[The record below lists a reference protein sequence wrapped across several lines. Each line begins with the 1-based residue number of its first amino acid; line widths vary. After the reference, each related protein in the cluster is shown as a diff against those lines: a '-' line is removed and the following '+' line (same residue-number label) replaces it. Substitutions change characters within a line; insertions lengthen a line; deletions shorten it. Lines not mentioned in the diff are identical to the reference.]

1 MSTNK
6 LSLTSPISDLY
17 SKKSKTVEKLNS
29 INIETVEDL
38 LWVLPKKIVR
48 LPDVAAFKFANI
60 GSYFRGLGHVVS
72 VQARP
77 NFKARGKGRASLY
90 NITANVQDKF
100 SGDVLSLKF
109 FNCYG
114 SVKSKIE
121 SLKEIEFL
129 GVVSEFNGV
138 VQIANPEF
146 NSPESFAGETGLKI
160 QYPTIAS
167 VSTVHLKK
175 VIDKIPAY
183 LWLEIEE
190 NLPKEIIEK
199 HSLFSRQDAFRY
211 LHGKIDIEK
220 WNEADFEK
228 SKERLIYEEF
238 FNDQVK
244 INLRKKSRKSFQGI
258 QLGISQDELVK
269 SESLY
274 PYELTDDQKSTLKD
288 VISDMDSGTPMMRL
302 VQGDVGCGKTTVAV
316 LASYLTI
323 KKGYQAALMCPTE
336 SLAQQHY
343 ESINKVLPDG
353 ISIAL
358 LLGSSSTKEKNQV
371 LEGLKNG
378 TIEFIIGTHSLF
390 QDSVEFKNLGL
401 SIIDEQHKFGVEQRL
416 KLVGKGAGSHC
427 LIMSATPIP
436 RSLSLTQYGDLDISI
451 IKTMPSG
458 RKGSQTRIVTPENFP
473 KFLGFLKT
481 RIEMGEQAYILV
493 PAITESPDQ
502 NIKNLETT
510 LERFK
515 HFFPQFKVAPLHGQM
530 KPEEKARAFKDFGEH
545 KIDILVATS
554 VIEVGINVTN
564 STIMGILNPERFG
577 LSSLHQMRGRVG
589 RGDKPGFCFLITDRI
604 LQPETMHRLQ
614 VIEKYN
620 DGFKIAEEDL
630 KIRGEG
636 DLFGS
641 EQSGVVTQKR
651 ISNIIM
657 HQDILYRVIQDI
669 SHIDDLTP
677 YQNNLASDEKIYTTI

>member
-6 LSLTSPISDLY
+6 LSLTSPITELY
-17 SKKSKTVEKLNS
+17 ARKSKTVEKLNS
-29 INIETVEDL
+29 ANIITIEDL

-48 LPDVAAFKFANI
+48 LPDVAAFKFANL
-60 GSYFRGLGHVVS
+60 GSYFRGQGKVIS
-72 VQARP
+72 IQAKP
-77 NFKARGKGRASLY
+77 NFKASGRGRAPLF

-114 SVKSKIE
+114 SVRSKIE
-121 SLKEIEFL
+121 SMKEIEFL
-129 GVVSEFNGV
+129 GVVSEFNGAI
-138 VQIANPEF
+138 QIANPEF
-146 NSPESFAGETGLKI
+146 NTPESFAGETGLKI
-160 QYPTIAS
+160 QYPTTAT
-167 VSTVHLKK
+167 VSTAHFKK

-190 NLPKEIIEK
+190 NLPPEIIEK
-199 HSLFSRQDAFRY
+199 NSLISRMEAFRY

-220 WNEADFEK
+220 WTEDEFEK

-244 INLRKKSRKSFQGI
+244 IGLRKKSRKDNGGLVIDINNEQLIDSF
-258 QLGISQDELVK
+258 K
-269 SESLY
+269 LY
-274 PYELTDDQKSTLKD
+274 PYELTDDQKTTLED
-288 VISDMDSGTPMMRL
+288 VLQDLKSGSPMMRL

-316 LASYLTI
+316 LASYLMI
-323 KKGYQAALMCPTE
+323 KQGFQSALMCPTE
-336 SLAQQHY
+336 SLALQHF
-343 ESINKVLPDG
+343 EGISQILPDD
-353 ISIAL
+353 IKIAL
-358 LLGSSSTKEKNQV
+358 LLGSSTTKEKNEI
-371 LEGLKNG
+371 LEGLKSGEIN
-378 TIEFIIGTHSLF
+378 FVIGTHSLF
-390 QDSVEFKNLGL
+390 QESVEFNNLGL

-416 KLVGKGAGSHC
+416 KLVRKGEGSHC

-458 RKGSQTRIVTPENFP
+458 RKGSQTRIVTPDNFN
-473 KFLGFLKT
+473 KFLSFLKT

-502 NIKNLETT
+502 NIKNLEVT
-510 LERFK
+510 LKRFT
-515 HFFPQFKVAPLHGQM
+515 HFFPNYRISPLHGQM
-530 KPEEKARAFKDFGEH
+530 KSDEKAQVFKDFGNH

-554 VIEVGINVTN
+554 VIEVGINVIN

-651 ISNIIM
+651 ISNIIL
-657 HQDILYRVIQDI
+657 HQEVLYRVIQDL
-669 SHIDDLTP
+669 SLVKDLTP
-677 YQNNLASDEKIYTTI
+677 YQHRVADDEKIYTTI